1 MRRLAIF
8 GSVLALVL
16 PALASAERTRGSLAI
31 VDGRGTI
38 VVKGRGALL
47 GRLDRGS
54 LQIADLSPNDQWS
67 PRVNGVPRGRLVTI
81 RGREINFYI
90 PGGRYRISIRGE
102 GVNISARGA
111 GVAVLDGQPDA
122 TGSSGTYAVG
132 DYSAQPLPSEP
143 TRVAFGTEPDAPS
156 QPRPLP

>member
-1 MRRLAIF
+1 MRTLAIV
-8 GSVLALVL
+8 GSVLALAL

-47 GRLDRGS
+47 GRIDRGS
-54 LQIADLSPNDQWS
+54 LQITDLSPNDQWS
-67 PRVNGVPRGRLVTI
+67 PRVNGVPRGRLFTI
-81 RGREINFYI
+81 RGREINFYV
-90 PGGRYRISIRGE
+90 PGGRYRVSIRGE

-111 GVAVLDGQPDA
+111 GVAVLDGQPDLA
-122 TGSSGTYAVG
+122 GSTGTYAVG
-132 DYSAQPLPSEP
+132 DGPAQPLPSEP
-143 TRVAFGTEPDAPS
+143 IRVAFGTEPDVSP